1 MILFPAIDVL
11 LIVAIILPFFSFII
25 KKYEKFRWLR
35 NMLVVCGILIALN
48 FILDSWKNPVINS
61 FRVDYL
67 SVFFSSL
74 FLFFGFLIALYSFSK
89 KLDSKFYSL
98 FLFILAGLVGITIAK
113 DFFTLWV
120 FWELMSISSYP
131 LILYGRDKKLAIGA
145 ALKFIFM
152 SVASSAALLFAIS
165 LLYGSTGTVNFSDL
179 SMVSEAPM
187 KLIIALIIAGFGV
200 EAVIFPFH
208 FWAPD
213 VYQASNVSTSAL
225 FASVLSKTG
234 IFGLMRIIYLIV
246 PFSLWSNVLMIF
258 ALVSMTFGSFMA
270 LIQSDMKKLMAFV
283 SISHI
288 GFIVFAIS
296 LGTVGGLIAGLFHTL
311 NHAILMASFFMCLG
325 VFSVFDIRKLKVIS
339 KFYKPIFLVTAL
351 AAGGMPPFNGFI
363 SEVLILQASMS
374 RGWIVFSG
382 ILLFNMFLIMAVFL
396 RIIKKFLSLD
406 TRITKLN
413 LYSMVPLIILLLLI
427 LVFGIYPGPILDALQ
442 KVALSF
448 NF

>member
-1 MILFPAIDVL
+1 
-11 LIVAIILPFFSFII
+11 
-25 KKYEKFRWLR
+25 
-35 NMLVVCGILIALN
+35 MLVVCGILIALN